1 MCTPVHRLS
10 VCLIAEK
17 PESPCTGVHIFTF
30 AHKSSPILLLYQ
42 SRPVS
47 IFQLKQ
53 ASRADCQGL
62 GLVLRGECALHWI
75 ALNLPSEFETSPG
88 ESAGSGSMV
97 TKNVG

>member
-1 MCTPVHRLS
+1 MDEIGTEAKLDGDSGAKVKMCTPVHGLS
-10 VCLIAEK
+10 GFSAIK
-17 PESPCTGVHIFTF
+17 QTESLCTGVHIFTF

-75 ALNLPSEFETSPG
+75 ALNLH
-88 ESAGSGSMV
+88 
-97 TKNVG
+97 